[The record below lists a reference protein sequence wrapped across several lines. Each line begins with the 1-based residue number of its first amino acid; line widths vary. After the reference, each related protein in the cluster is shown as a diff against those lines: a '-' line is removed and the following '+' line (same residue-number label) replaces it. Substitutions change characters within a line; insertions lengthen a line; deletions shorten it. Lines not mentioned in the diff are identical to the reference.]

1 MARGAMVA
9 PFAALAV
16 MWIARQLERKQTD
29 SVASAI
35 NFMGSTLSVVLIVAG
50 IVLGVAAIIGGLRRG
65 SRDTIIIGLLGLAI
79 SSGFFLLTVWAYIF
93 ARGAS

>member
-9 PFAALAV
+9 PFAALAI

-29 SVASAI
+29 AVASAI

-50 IVLGVAAIIGGLRRG
+50 IVLGVAAVIGGLRRG
-65 SRDTIIIGLLGLAI
+65 SRDTIIIALLGLAI